1 MTTLTTNIESES
13 TNDVMNDENLSFDT
27 NQISSDEQLSQ
38 IIDSINLSTAC
49 EDTNTDESQTKSSST
64 TTTRTSGQT
73 AIGAKLV
80 KKLETLAATSKETKP
95 NNGKTSTTTAA
106 AATNAASSTTTNNES
121 ESRRNITKAAKNIV
135 KSLTDSDPQKNL
147 LTLATKIA
155 EFQEQQ
161 RLTQA
166 KANESEKRLTIL
178 MRERDQALLENGR
191 IVAAKAKL
199 ESLCRELHRHSQQI
213 RDESAQRQRD
223 EETKRRELATKFQTT
238 IDEIASQLSN
248 YSEKSTSLREQ
259 NMQLS
264 EELTSVVKKYELREK
279 EVEAALKKRELELRL
294 TEASLEQSHT
304 LLEER
309 TELIKQER
317 QVSEA
322 ERLVLY
328 KKCEELAASELSL
341 RSQVQMYS
349 ERYQEFQNAIQQS
362 SQMVT
367 SCHGEIEKMGKKIKK
382 LEKERSDFRH
392 RWEVAEQNQRKAN
405 EDFKL
410 LEKEKRQLEIKLDKL
425 DKLSRALQQ
434 ERSDLQGTIK
444 KLSKSATTASTSSV
458 PTPPP
463 PTTTVTSSTTS
474 VEDDPSVNVNASST
488 SEIPTSS
495 EIAINGHD
503 VSKADSVL
511 STTSDVDAS
520 SIVSESPNLYD
531 SELGR
536 IANTVD

>member
-1 MTTLTTNIESES
+1 
-13 TNDVMNDENLSFDT
+13 MNDENLSFDT

-49 EDTNTDESQTKSSST
+49 EDTNTDESQTKSST

-80 KKLETLAATSKETKP
+80 KKLETFAATSKEPKP
-95 NNGKTSTTTAA
+95 TNSKTSTTTAA
-106 AATNAASSTTTNNES
+106 AAAASNATSSTTNNES

-135 KSLTDSDPQKNL
+135 KSLTDPDPQKNL

-155 EFQEQQ
+155 ELQEQQ

-259 NMQLS
+259 NIQLS

-367 SCHGEIEKMGKKIKK
+367 SCHAEIEKMGKKIKK
-382 LEKERSDFRH
+382 LEKERTDFRH
-392 RWEVAEQNQRKAN
+392 RWEVAEQSQRKAN

-434 ERSDLQGTIK
+434 ERSDLQATIK
-444 KLSKSATTASTSSV
+444 KLSKSPTTVSALSSV
-458 PTPPP
+458 P
-463 PTTTVTSSTTS
+463 PTTTTTTTVSSS
-474 VEDDPSVNVNASST
+474 IEEDPSVHVNASST
-488 SEIPTSS
+488 SEATTSS
-495 EIAINGHD
+495 ETAVNGHD
-503 VSKADSVL
+503 VSKTDSVL
-511 STTSDVDAS
+511 STTSDVDGS
-520 SIVSESPNLYD
+520 STVSESPNLYD

>member
-1 MTTLTTNIESES
+1 MTTSTTNIESEV

-27 NQISSDEQLSQ
+27 NQIPSDEQLSQ
-38 IIDSINLSTAC
+38 IIDSINLSTSC
-49 EDTNTDESQTKSSST
+49 EDTNTDESQIKSST

-80 KKLETLAATSKETKP
+80 KKLETLAATSKESKP
-95 NNGKTSTTTAA
+95 NNGKTTTTTAA
-106 AATNAASSTTTNNES
+106 AANTATSSTTNNES
-121 ESRRNITKAAKNIV
+121 ESRRNVTKAAKNIV

-155 EFQEQQ
+155 ELQEQQ

-166 KANESEKRLTIL
+166 KANESEKRLTIF

-259 NMQLS
+259 NIQLS
-264 EELTSVVKKYELREK
+264 EELATVVKKYELREK
-279 EVEAALKKRELELRL
+279 EVETALKKRELELRL

-328 KKCEELAASELSL
+328 KKCEELASSELSL

-367 SCHGEIEKMGKKIKK
+367 SCHAEIEKMGKKIKK
-382 LEKERSDFRH
+382 LEKERNDFRH

-434 ERSDLQGTIK
+434 ERSDLQATIK
-444 KLSKSATTASTSSV
+444 KLSKSPTTASTSSSV
-458 PTPPP
+458 PPP
-463 PTTTVTSSTTS
+463 PTTTVSSSTTS
-474 VEDDPSVNVNASST
+474 IEEDPSVHVNASST
-488 SEIPTSS
+488 SEVPISS
-495 EIAINGHD
+495 ETAVNGHD
-503 VSKADSVL
+503 VSKTDSVL
-511 STTSDVDAS
+511 STTSNVDGS
-520 SIVSESPNLYD
+520 TTISESPNLYD